1 MIAMKSFSEFGM
13 ASITIRNLEQTFKER
28 LRVRA
33 ARHGRSMEEEARVIL
48 KTSLAPK
55 RKRQTMADA
64 FRAWFG
70 PKHGVNIE
78 LPERPPMR
86 EPPDF
91 RA

>member
-1 MIAMKSFSEFGM
+1 MP
-13 ASITIRNLEQTFKER
+13 SITIRNLDKSLKEC

-55 RKRQTMADA
+55 KKPRTMADA

-70 PKHGVNIE
+70 PQHGIDIE
-78 LPERPPMR
+78 LPARQLIS

-91 RA
+91 RR

>member
-1 MIAMKSFSEFGM
+1 MP
-13 ASITIRNLEQTFKER
+13 SITIRNLDGTLKER

-48 KTSLAPK
+48 KMSLAPK
-55 RKRQTMADA
+55 KKRQTMADA
-64 FRAWFG
+64 FREWFG
-70 PKHGVNIE
+70 PKHGVALE
-78 LPERPPMR
+78 LPERPPLR

>member
-1 MIAMKSFSEFGM
+1 M
-13 ASITIRNLEQTFKER
+13 ASLTIRNLDLALKER

-55 RKRQTMADA
+55 KKRQTMADA
-64 FRAWFG
+64 FREWFG
-70 PKHGVNIE
+70 RKHGVELE

-91 RA
+91 RR